1 MYGCSQSDEACLFLF
16 PDYCSK
22 AIPYAAPHGRTER
35 RSSDLPR
42 QRHSFA
48 LTLHSLLTPSRNSC
62 LTIPAAKFAH
72 TACVVDCG
80 PVNQKQSG
88 GRNVGMG
95 TRTLG
100 TYSSHMPGKILT
112 LERQERD
119 ETRNMAKQTGVHDVI
134 DVIVPALMLPR
145 LCQAASMCC
154 TRMPSTRA
162 ARRLGRS
169 WPCAGC
175 AGVTR
180 GASISDGWVPF

>member
-1 MYGCSQSDEACLFLF
+1 M
-16 PDYCSK
+16 
-22 AIPYAAPHGRTER
+22 R
-35 RSSDLPR
+35 
-42 QRHSFA
+42 
-48 LTLHSLLTPSRNSC
+48 
-62 LTIPAAKFAH
+62 
-72 TACVVDCG
+72 
-80 PVNQKQSG
+80 
-88 GRNVGMG
+88 

-100 TYSSHMPGKILT
+100 TYSSHMPVKTLT

-180 GASISDGWVPF
+180 GAGISDVPLSSGFPYSLRLRAVIALEISREF

>member
-1 MYGCSQSDEACLFLF
+1 M
-16 PDYCSK
+16 
-22 AIPYAAPHGRTER
+22 R
-35 RSSDLPR
+35 
-42 QRHSFA
+42 
-48 LTLHSLLTPSRNSC
+48 
-62 LTIPAAKFAH
+62 
-72 TACVVDCG
+72 
-80 PVNQKQSG
+80 
-88 GRNVGMG
+88 

-100 TYSSHMPGKILT
+100 TYSSHMPVKTLT

-180 GASISDGWVPF
+180 GASISDGCLWGDVTDDDVLPFIGVPKQRWHWKYRGKFELELGTVVSTTGILSHNLGLDLPPLYSNYN

>member
-1 MYGCSQSDEACLFLF
+1 M
-16 PDYCSK
+16 
-22 AIPYAAPHGRTER
+22 R
-35 RSSDLPR
+35 
-42 QRHSFA
+42 
-48 LTLHSLLTPSRNSC
+48 
-62 LTIPAAKFAH
+62 
-72 TACVVDCG
+72 
-80 PVNQKQSG
+80 
-88 GRNVGMG
+88 

-100 TYSSHMPGKILT
+100 TYSSHMPVKTLT

-180 GASISDGWVPF
+180 GASISDGCLWGDDDVLPFMGSPYYNSDGTGNIAGNLSWNLELLCPQLEFWSHNLGLDLPPLATPFSCNSSKEAHMQVEFHRKGCM

>member
-1 MYGCSQSDEACLFLF
+1 M
-16 PDYCSK
+16 
-22 AIPYAAPHGRTER
+22 R
-35 RSSDLPR
+35 
-42 QRHSFA
+42 
-48 LTLHSLLTPSRNSC
+48 
-62 LTIPAAKFAH
+62 
-72 TACVVDCG
+72 
-80 PVNQKQSG
+80 
-88 GRNVGMG
+88 

-180 GASISDGWVPF
+180 GASISDGCLWGDDDVLPFIGVTLGLIQAMALEISREI

>member
-1 MYGCSQSDEACLFLF
+1 M
-16 PDYCSK
+16 
-22 AIPYAAPHGRTER
+22 R
-35 RSSDLPR
+35 
-42 QRHSFA
+42 
-48 LTLHSLLTPSRNSC
+48 
-62 LTIPAAKFAH
+62 
-72 TACVVDCG
+72 
-80 PVNQKQSG
+80 
-88 GRNVGMG
+88 

-100 TYSSHMPGKILT
+100 TYSSHMPVKTLT

-145 LCQAASMCC
+145 LCQAASKCC

-180 GASISDGWVPF
+180 GAGISDVPLSSGFPYSLRLRAVIALEISREF

>member
-1 MYGCSQSDEACLFLF
+1 M
-16 PDYCSK
+16 
-22 AIPYAAPHGRTER
+22 R
-35 RSSDLPR
+35 
-42 QRHSFA
+42 
-48 LTLHSLLTPSRNSC
+48 
-62 LTIPAAKFAH
+62 
-72 TACVVDCG
+72 
-80 PVNQKQSG
+80 
-88 GRNVGMG
+88 

-100 TYSSHMPGKILT
+100 TYSSHMPVKTLT

-145 LCQAASMCC
+145 LCQAASKCC

-180 GASISDGWVPF
+180 GAGISDGPLSSGFPYSLRLRAVIALEISREF

>member
-1 MYGCSQSDEACLFLF
+1 M
-16 PDYCSK
+16 
-22 AIPYAAPHGRTER
+22 R
-35 RSSDLPR
+35 
-42 QRHSFA
+42 
-48 LTLHSLLTPSRNSC
+48 
-62 LTIPAAKFAH
+62 
-72 TACVVDCG
+72 
-80 PVNQKQSG
+80 
-88 GRNVGMG
+88 

-100 TYSSHMPGKILT
+100 TYSSHMPVKTLT

-180 GASISDGWVPF
+180 GASISDGCLWGHDDVLPFIGVPLQPEA

>member
-1 MYGCSQSDEACLFLF
+1 M
-16 PDYCSK
+16 
-22 AIPYAAPHGRTER
+22 R
-35 RSSDLPR
+35 
-42 QRHSFA
+42 
-48 LTLHSLLTPSRNSC
+48 
-62 LTIPAAKFAH
+62 
-72 TACVVDCG
+72 
-80 PVNQKQSG
+80 
-88 GRNVGMG
+88 

-100 TYSSHMPGKILT
+100 TYSSHMPVKILK

-154 TRMPSTRA
+154 TRTPSTRA

-180 GASISDGWVPF
+180 GASISDGCLWGDDDVLPFIGVPLYKRWHWKYRGKFELELGTVVSTTGILESQFGARPSASGHPFQL